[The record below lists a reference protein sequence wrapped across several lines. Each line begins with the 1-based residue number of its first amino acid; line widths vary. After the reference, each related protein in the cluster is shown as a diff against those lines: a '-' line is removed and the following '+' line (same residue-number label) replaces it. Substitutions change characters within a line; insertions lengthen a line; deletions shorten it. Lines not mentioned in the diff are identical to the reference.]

1 MNYDEEIKW
10 PLIQVEKQKALL
22 LARRKDLI
30 SEMRNEGKSLRS
42 IGEITGLSFARVK
55 QILDAS

>member
-22 LARRKDLI
+22 LSRRKDLI

-42 IGEITGLSFARVK
+42 IGDITGLSFARVK

>member
-10 PLIQVEKQKALL
+10 PLIEVEKQKALL
-22 LARRKDLI
+22 LSRRKDLI

-42 IGEITGLSFARVK
+42 IGKMDRDWETVYTICVG
-55 QILDAS
+55 